1 MVYYSMKSMRMLEA
15 QDNMAEALWGR
26 SASVSIF
33 NRECVKCGEAA
44 VDFKDELSKKEFGI
58 SGLCQVCQDGIF
70 G

>member
-1 MVYYSMKSMRMLEA
+1 MKTMRMLEA
-15 QDNMAEALWGR
+15 QDNMAEALFGR
-26 SASVSIF
+26 PTSVSVF

-58 SGLCQVCQDGIF
+58 SGFCQPCQDEIF